1 MLTPD
6 EGYYFG
12 LGAFETI
19 AVEAGR
25 PILLEKHLNRLQ
37 KAADFLNISLK
48 EKDVSDRIQDVL
60 LLEEMQ
66 TGRKVIKVT
75 LSEKNL
81 TVTSRENTYT
91 KEQYQKGVITD
102 FSTVARNETSPFTFH
117 KTLNYGDCIQQK
129 RLAKQRSID
138 EPIFLNTKGM
148 IAEGACTNVFFVHNG
163 QLYTPEKHCGL
174 LPGIMRAYICDH
186 YDVKKEEIFPSHL
199 SFFDEMFVTN
209 SLLGIMPVVSLGEHR
224 FPSRKVGDQL
234 LQEYMQFCKHY

>member
-19 AVEAGR
+19 AVEEGR

-48 EKDVSDRIQDVL
+48 EKEVFDRIQDVL
-60 LLEEMQ
+60 IQEEMQ
-66 TGRKVIKVT
+66 TGRKVMKVT

-81 TVTSRENTYT
+81 TVTSRENIYA
-91 KEQYQKGVITD
+91 KEQYQKGFITD
-102 FSTVARNETSPFTFH
+102 FSTVARNETSPFTYH
-117 KTLNYGDCIQQK
+117 KTLNCGDCIQQK

-148 IAEGACTNVFFVHNG
+148 IAEGACTNVFFVRNG

-209 SLLGIMPVVSLGEHR
+209 SLLGIMPVISLGEHR
-224 FPSRKVGDQL
+224 FPSRTVGDHL
-234 LQEYMQFCKHY
+234 LQEYMQFCKHD

>member
-19 AVEAGR
+19 AVEEGR

-48 EKDVSDRIQDVL
+48 EKEVFDRIQDVL
-60 LLEEMQ
+60 IQEEMQ
-66 TGRKVIKVT
+66 TGRKVMKVT

-81 TVTSRENTYT
+81 TVTSRENIYA
-91 KEQYQKGVITD
+91 KEQYQKGFITD
-102 FSTVARNETSPFTFH
+102 FSTVARNETSPFTYH
-117 KTLNYGDCIQQK
+117 KTLNYGDNIQQK
-129 RLAKQRSID
+129 RLARQRSID

-148 IAEGACTNVFFVHNG
+148 IAEGACTNVFFVRNG

-199 SFFDEMFVTN
+199 SYFEEMFVTN

-234 LQEYMQFCKHY
+234 LQEYMQFCKHN

>member
-19 AVEAGR
+19 AVEKGR

-37 KAADFLNISLK
+37 KAADFLNISFS
-48 EKDVSDRIQDVL
+48 EKDVFDRIQDAL
-60 LLEEMQ
+60 IQEEMQ

-91 KEQYQKGVITD
+91 KEQYRKGFITD
-102 FSTVARNETSPFTFH
+102 FSTVRRNETSPFTYH
-117 KTLNYGDCIQQK
+117 KTLNYGDCIHQK
-129 RLAKQRSID
+129 RLAGQRSID
-138 EPIFLNTKGM
+138 EPIFLNTKGW
-148 IAEGACTNVFFVHNG
+148 IAEGACTNVFFVRKG
-163 QLYTPEKHCGL
+163 TLYTPAKHCGL

-186 YDVKKEEIFPSHL
+186 YDVKKEEL
-199 SFFDEMFVTN
+199 SPAYLSNFDEMFVTN

-224 FPSRKVGDQL
+224 FPSRTVGDRL
-234 LQEYMQFCKHY
+234 LQEYMQFCKIV